1 MDTCSNLSEM
11 SDIVTNTK
19 WQTMVVSGATRK
31 TKTKVKALFPR
42 RNEIVPSI
50 SELDSQYID
59 CINDA
64 KEIGV
69 D

>member
-1 MDTCSNLSEM
+1 
-11 SDIVTNTK
+11 
-19 WQTMVVSGATRK
+19 MVVSGATRK
-31 TKTKVKALFPR
+31 TKTKTKALFPR